1 MNNASPPSGLWQLV
15 IRFLLIGTSVFALY
29 ANAFS
34 VLAPNYNRMVHWG
47 LLATA
52 IFLIYG
58 KDRSV
63 KTTPGR
69 AGCLLSG
76 LVLAASVFVILDWQL
91 YIERTGLVTGW
102 EMVAGVLM
110 TLLVLEATRRTI
122 GWFLPLLVVVFIL
135 YGLFGQYAPGIF
147 LHKGYTLSRLVGT
160 LYMGSS
166 GIYGLPMEI
175 SSTYVI
181 MFVLFGML
189 LTRSGGDRWFVDL
202 SYTLTGRLRGGPA
215 LTAILSSAIM
225 GMLSGSPVA
234 NVVTTGNFTIPLMKK
249 IGFKARMAGA
259 ISAVAS
265 AGGMFTPPL
274 MGAGAFLIAE
284 FMNVPYVEVAKAA
297 VLPALLYFL
306 SLMAVVY
313 FTAWRQDLRVRS
325 DEPLPSLSRTLL
337 QFGHMM
343 PPLIVLVIL
352 IFNGSSLMRAA
363 FWAMGLTVGLSM
375 IRAHTRIIPISI
387 FSGFPWRFRINIS
400 KVIGSGVIEANF
412 FSWRFRINISK
423 VIEALEEAG
432 RLTIPI
438 AVACGSAGIIVGI
451 ISLTG
456 LGFTLSGALTGLAE
470 GQPLLLLSV
479 AMLASLCLGMAV
491 PPTAVYIILAGL
503 TVPAMVEAGFD
514 PLAAHFFIF
523 FSSTIGCITPP
534 VALAAYAAAAI
545 ARSPVTATGFTA
557 FRLGIAGYLIPFL
570 VMYRPELMMTGP
582 LGMTVGA
589 LLVSL
594 AIILAAAFGMQLLAH
609 LWGVVAKRRIA

>member
-1 MNNASPPSGLWQLV
+1 VNKASHPSGPWQLV

-52 IFLIYG
+52 TFLIFG

-63 KTTPGR
+63 KNTPGW
-69 AGCLLSG
+69 GGFLLSG
-76 LVLAASVFVILDWQL
+76 LVLASSIFIILDWQL

-102 EMVAGVLM
+102 EIVAGCLM

-135 YGLFGQYAPGIF
+135 YGLFGQFAPGIF
-147 LHKGYTLSRLVGT
+147 LHKGYSLSRLVGT

-175 SSTYVI
+175 SATYVI

-189 LTRSGGDRWFVDL
+189 LTRSGGDRWFIDL
-202 SYTLTGRLRGGPA
+202 SYTLTGRFRGGPA

-249 IGFKARMAGA
+249 IGFEARMAGA

-284 FMNVPYVEVAKAA
+284 FLSISYVEVAKAA
-297 VLPALLYFL
+297 VLPALMYFL

-313 FTAWRQDLRVRS
+313 FTAWRQDLRVAS
-325 DEPLPSLSRTLL
+325 DEPLPSIVRTVL
-337 QFGHMM
+337 QYGHMM

-352 IFNGSSLMRAA
+352 IFNGRSLMSAA
-363 FWAMGLTVGLSM
+363 FWAMGLTVGLSL
-375 IRAHTRIIPISI
+375 IRSHTRISL
-387 FSGFPWRFRINIS
+387 
-400 KVIGSGVIEANF
+400 
-412 FSWRFRINISK
+412 SK

-432 RLTIPI
+432 RQVIPI
-438 AVACGSAGIIVGI
+438 AVACGSAGIIVGV

-470 GQPLLLLSV
+470 GQPFLLLLV
-479 AMLASLCLGMAV
+479 AMAASLCLGMAV

-503 TVPAMVEAGFD
+503 TVPAMVEAGFE
-514 PLAAHFFIF
+514 PLASHFFIF
-523 FSSTIGCITPP
+523 FCSTIGAITPP

-545 ARSPVTATGFTA
+545 ARSEVTATGFMA

-570 VMYRPELMMTGP
+570 VMYRPELMLTGP
-582 LGMTVGA
+582 WGKTLLS

-594 AIILAAAFGMQLLAH
+594 LIILAAAFGLQVLAH
-609 LWGVVAKRRIA
+609 LWGLAAKRRAS

>member
-1 MNNASPPSGLWQLV
+1 MSASPGSGPWQLI
-15 IRFLLIGTSVFALY
+15 IRLILIGTSVFALY

-47 LLATA
+47 LLSTAT
-52 IFLIYG
+52 FLIYG

-63 KTTPGR
+63 KSTPGW
-69 AGCLLSG
+69 AGLLLSG
-76 LVLAASVFVILDWQL
+76 LVLGASVFVILDWQL

-102 EMVAGVLM
+102 EMVAGCLM
-110 TLLVLEATRRTI
+110 TVLVLEATRRTI

-135 YGLFGQYAPGIF
+135 YGMFGQFAPGIF
-147 LHKGYTLSRLVGT
+147 LHKGYSLSRLVGT

-189 LTRSGGDRWFVDL
+189 LTRSGGDRWFIDL

-249 IGFKARMAGA
+249 IGFQARMAGA

-284 FMNVPYVEVAKAA
+284 FLNIPYVEVAKAA
-297 VLPALLYFL
+297 VVPALLYFL

-337 QFGHMM
+337 RFGHMM

-352 IFNGSSLMRAA
+352 IFNGRSLMSAA
-363 FWAMGLTVGLSM
+363 FWAMGLTVGLSL
-375 IRAHTRIIPISI
+375 IRSHTRIS
-387 FSGFPWRFRINIS
+387 
-400 KVIGSGVIEANF
+400 AA
-412 FSWRFRINISK
+412 K

-432 RLTIPI
+432 RQVIPI
-438 AVACGSAGIIVGI
+438 AVACASAGIIVGI

-523 FSSTIGCITPP
+523 FGSTIGCITPP

-545 ARSPVTATGFTA
+545 ARSPVTPTGFTA

-570 VMYRPELMMTGP
+570 VMFRPELMMTGP
-582 LGMTVGA
+582 LGATLVSA
-589 LLVSL
+589 VVSL
-594 AIILAAAFGMQLLAH
+594 AILLAAAFGMQLLAH
-609 LWGVVAKRRIA
+609 LWGLAMKRDAS

>member
-1 MNNASPPSGLWQLV
+1 MNKASLPSGPWRLV

-52 IFLIYG
+52 TFLIYG

-63 KTTPGR
+63 KSAPGW
-69 AGCLLSG
+69 GGFLLSG
-76 LVLAASVFVILDWQL
+76 LVLASSIFILLDWQL

-102 EMVAGVLM
+102 EMVAGCIM
-110 TLLVLEATRRTI
+110 TILVLEATRRTI
-122 GWFLPLLVVVFIL
+122 GWFLPLLVVGFIL
-135 YGLFGQYAPGIF
+135 YGLYGQFAPGIF
-147 LHKGYTLSRLVGT
+147 LHKGYSLSRLVGT

-175 SSTYVI
+175 SATYVI

-189 LTRSGGDRWFVDL
+189 LTRSGGDRWFIDL
-202 SYTLTGRLRGGPA
+202 SYTLTGRFRGGPA

-249 IGFKARMAGA
+249 IGFEARMAGA

-284 FMNVPYVEVAKAA
+284 FLNISYVEVAKAA
-297 VLPALLYFL
+297 VLPALMYFL

-313 FTAWRQDLRVRS
+313 FTAWRQDLRVAS
-325 DEPLPSLSRTLL
+325 DEPLPSIVRTLL
-337 QFGHMM
+337 QYGHMM

-352 IFNGSSLMRAA
+352 IFNGRSLMSAA
-363 FWAMGLTVGLSM
+363 FWAMGLTVGLSL
-375 IRAHTRIIPISI
+375 IRSHTRI
-387 FSGFPWRFRINIS
+387 GF
-400 KVIGSGVIEANF
+400 
-412 FSWRFRINISK
+412 SK

-432 RLTIPI
+432 RQVIPI
-438 AVACGSAGIIVGI
+438 AVACGSAGIIVGV

-470 GQPLLLLSV
+470 GQPLLLLLV
-479 AMLASLCLGMAV
+479 AMAASLCLGMAV

-503 TVPAMVEAGFD
+503 TVPAMVEAGFE
-514 PLAAHFFIF
+514 PLASHFFIF
-523 FSSTIGCITPP
+523 FCSTIGAITPP

-545 ARSPVTATGFTA
+545 ARSQVTATGFTA

-570 VMYRPELMMTGP
+570 VMYRPELMMIGP
-582 LGMTVGA
+582 WGKMVVS

-594 AIILAAAFGMQLLAH
+594 AIILAAAFGMQMLAH
-609 LWGVVAKRRIA
+609 LWGKVAKRSAS

>member
-1 MNNASPPSGLWQLV
+1 MSEASRPSGPWQLV
-15 IRFLLIGTSVFALY
+15 IRFLLIGTAVFALY

-47 LLATA
+47 LLGTA
-52 IFLIYG
+52 VFLIHG
-58 KDRSV
+58 RDRSV
-63 KTTPGR
+63 KSTPGW
-69 AGCLLSG
+69 AGFLLAG
-76 LVLAASVFVILDWQL
+76 LILASTIFIVLDWQL

-102 EMVAGVLM
+102 EIVAGCLM
-110 TLLVLEATRRTI
+110 TVLVLEATRRTI
-122 GWFLPLLVVVFIL
+122 GWFLPMLVVVFIL
-135 YGLFGQYAPGIF
+135 YGLFGQFAPGIL

-175 SSTYVI
+175 SATYVI

-189 LTRSGGDRWFVDL
+189 LTRSGGDRWFIDL

-215 LTAILSSAIM
+215 FTAILSSAIM

-249 IGFKARMAGA
+249 IGFEARMAGA

-284 FMNVPYVEVAKAA
+284 FLSIPYVEVAKAA
-297 VLPALLYFL
+297 VIPALLYFI

-325 DEPLPSLSRTLL
+325 DEPLPRLSRTLL
-337 QFGHMM
+337 QYGHMM

-352 IFNGSSLMRAA
+352 IFNGRSLMSAA
-363 FWAMGLTVGLSM
+363 FWAMGLTVGLSL
-375 IRAHTRIIPISI
+375 IRSHTRITL
-387 FSGFPWRFRINIS
+387 
-400 KVIGSGVIEANF
+400 A
-412 FSWRFRINISK
+412 K

-432 RLTIPI
+432 RQVIPI
-438 AVACGSAGIIVGI
+438 AVACASAGIIVGV

-470 GQPLLLLSV
+470 GQPLLLLLV
-479 AMLASLCLGMAV
+479 AMAAALCLGMAV

-503 TVPAMVEAGFD
+503 TVPAMVEAGFE
-514 PLAAHFFIF
+514 PLASHFFIF
-523 FSSTIGCITPP
+523 FCSTIGAITPP

-582 LGMTVGA
+582 LGKTVGSV
-589 LLVSL
+589 LVSL
-594 AIILAAAFGMQLLAH
+594 VILMAAAFGLQLLTH
-609 LWGVVAKRRIA
+609 LWGKLAKRRAAS

>member
-1 MNNASPPSGLWQLV
+1 MSDASRGSGPWQLV

-47 LLATA
+47 LLATV

-63 KTTPGR
+63 KSTPGW
-69 AGCLLSG
+69 AGLLLSG
-76 LVLAASVFVILDWQL
+76 LVLGASVFVILDWQL

-102 EMVAGVLM
+102 EMVAGCLM
-110 TLLVLEATRRTI
+110 TVLVLEATRRTI

-135 YGLFGQYAPGIF
+135 YGMFGQFAPGIF
-147 LHKGYTLSRLVGT
+147 LHKGYSLSRLVGT

-189 LTRSGGDRWFVDL
+189 LTRSGGDRWFIDL

-249 IGFKARMAGA
+249 IGFQARMAGA

-284 FMNVPYVEVAKAA
+284 FLSVPYVEVAKAA
-297 VLPALLYFL
+297 VVPALLYFL

-337 QFGHMM
+337 QYGHMI

-352 IFNGSSLMRAA
+352 IFNGRSLMSAA
-363 FWAMGLTVGLSM
+363 FWAMGLTVGLSLL
-375 IRAHTRIIPISI
+375 RAHTRITL
-387 FSGFPWRFRINIS
+387 
-400 KVIGSGVIEANF
+400 A
-412 FSWRFRINISK
+412 K

-432 RLTIPI
+432 RQVIPI
-438 AVACGSAGIIVGI
+438 AVACASAGIIVGI

-456 LGFTLSGALTGLAE
+456 LGFTLSGALTGMAE

-503 TVPAMVEAGFD
+503 TVPAMVEAGFE

-523 FSSTIGCITPP
+523 FGSTIGCITPP

-545 ARSPVTATGFTA
+545 ARSPITATGFTA

-570 VMYRPELMMTGP
+570 VMYRPELMMTGS
-582 LGMTVGA
+582 LGATLGSA
-589 LLVSL
+589 LISL

-609 LWGVVAKRRIA
+609 LWGVVAKRRAA

>member
-1 MNNASPPSGLWQLV
+1 MNKASPPSGPWQLV

-34 VLAPNYNRMVHWG
+34 VLAPNYNRIVHWG

-52 IFLIYG
+52 TFLIFG

-63 KTTPGR
+63 KNTPGW
-69 AGCLLSG
+69 GGFLLSG
-76 LVLAASVFVILDWQL
+76 LVLASSIFIILDWQL

-102 EMVAGVLM
+102 EIVAGCLM

-135 YGLFGQYAPGIF
+135 YGLFGQFAPGIF
-147 LHKGYTLSRLVGT
+147 LHKGYSLSRLVGT

-175 SSTYVI
+175 SATYVI

-189 LTRSGGDRWFVDL
+189 LTRSGGDRWFIDL
-202 SYTLTGRLRGGPA
+202 SYTLTGRFRGGPA

-249 IGFKARMAGA
+249 IGFEARMAGA

-284 FMNVPYVEVAKAA
+284 FLSISYVEVAKAA
-297 VLPALLYFL
+297 VLPALMYFL

-313 FTAWRQDLRVRS
+313 FTAWRQDLRVAS
-325 DEPLPSLSRTLL
+325 DEPLPSLVRTVL
-337 QFGHMM
+337 QYGHMM

-352 IFNGSSLMRAA
+352 IFNGRSLMSAA
-363 FWAMGLTVGLSM
+363 FWAMGLTVGLSL
-375 IRAHTRIIPISI
+375 IRSHTRISL
-387 FSGFPWRFRINIS
+387 
-400 KVIGSGVIEANF
+400 
-412 FSWRFRINISK
+412 SK

-432 RLTIPI
+432 RQVIPI
-438 AVACGSAGIIVGI
+438 AVACGSAGIIVGV

-470 GQPLLLLSV
+470 GQPFLLLLV
-479 AMLASLCLGMAV
+479 AMGASLCLGMAV

-503 TVPAMVEAGFD
+503 TVPAMVEAGFE
-514 PLAAHFFIF
+514 PLASHFFIF
-523 FSSTIGCITPP
+523 FCSTIGAITPP

-545 ARSPVTATGFTA
+545 ARSEVTATGFTA

-570 VMYRPELMMTGP
+570 VMYRPELMLTGP
-582 LGMTVGA
+582 WGKTLLS

-594 AIILAAAFGMQLLAH
+594 AIILAAAFGLQVLAY
-609 LWGVVAKRRIA
+609 LWGVAAKRRAS

>member
-1 MNNASPPSGLWQLV
+1 VNKASPPSGPWQLV

-52 IFLIYG
+52 TFLIFG

-63 KTTPGR
+63 KNTPGW
-69 AGCLLSG
+69 GGFLLSG
-76 LVLAASVFVILDWQL
+76 LVLASSIFIILDWQL

-102 EMVAGVLM
+102 EIVAGCLM

-135 YGLFGQYAPGIF
+135 YGLFGQFAPGIF
-147 LHKGYTLSRLVGT
+147 LHKGYSLSRLVGT

-175 SSTYVI
+175 SATYVI

-189 LTRSGGDRWFVDL
+189 LTRSGGDRWFIDL
-202 SYTLTGRLRGGPA
+202 SYTLTGRFRGGPA

-249 IGFKARMAGA
+249 IGFEARMAGA

-284 FMNVPYVEVAKAA
+284 FLSISYVEVAKAA
-297 VLPALLYFL
+297 VLPALMYFL

-313 FTAWRQDLRVRS
+313 FTAWRQDLRVAS
-325 DEPLPSLSRTLL
+325 DEPLPSLVRTVL
-337 QFGHMM
+337 QYGHMM

-352 IFNGSSLMRAA
+352 IFNGRSLMSAA
-363 FWAMGLTVGLSM
+363 FWAMGLTVGLSL
-375 IRAHTRIIPISI
+375 IRSHTRISL
-387 FSGFPWRFRINIS
+387 
-400 KVIGSGVIEANF
+400 
-412 FSWRFRINISK
+412 SK

-432 RLTIPI
+432 RQVIPI
-438 AVACGSAGIIVGI
+438 AVACGSAGIIVGV

-470 GQPLLLLSV
+470 GQPFLLLLV
-479 AMLASLCLGMAV
+479 AMGASLCLGMAV

-503 TVPAMVEAGFD
+503 TVPAMVEAGFE
-514 PLAAHFFIF
+514 PLASHFFIF
-523 FSSTIGCITPP
+523 FCSTIGAITPP

-545 ARSPVTATGFTA
+545 ARSEVTATGFTA

-570 VMYRPELMMTGP
+570 VMYRPELMLTGP
-582 LGMTVGA
+582 WEKTLLS

-594 AIILAAAFGMQLLAH
+594 AIILAAAFGLQVLVY
-609 LWGVVAKRRIA
+609 LWGVAAKRRAS

>member
-1 MNNASPPSGLWQLV
+1 MSDASRGSGPWQLV

-47 LLATA
+47 LLATV

-63 KTTPGR
+63 KSTPGW
-69 AGCLLSG
+69 AGLLLSG
-76 LVLAASVFVILDWQL
+76 LVLGASVFVILDWQL

-102 EMVAGVLM
+102 EMVAGCLM
-110 TLLVLEATRRTI
+110 TVLVLEATRRTI

-135 YGLFGQYAPGIF
+135 YGMFGQFAPGIF
-147 LHKGYTLSRLVGT
+147 LHKGYSLSRLVGT

-189 LTRSGGDRWFVDL
+189 LTRSGGDRWFIDL
-202 SYTLTGRLRGGPA
+202 SYTLTGRFRGGPA

-249 IGFKARMAGA
+249 IGFQARMAGA

-284 FMNVPYVEVAKAA
+284 FLSVPYVEVAKAA
-297 VLPALLYFL
+297 VVPALLYFL

-337 QFGHMM
+337 QYGHMI

-352 IFNGSSLMRAA
+352 IFNGRSLMSAA
-363 FWAMGLTVGLSM
+363 FWAMGLTVGLSLL
-375 IRAHTRIIPISI
+375 RAHTRITL
-387 FSGFPWRFRINIS
+387 
-400 KVIGSGVIEANF
+400 A
-412 FSWRFRINISK
+412 K

-432 RLTIPI
+432 RQVIPI
-438 AVACGSAGIIVGI
+438 AVACASAGIIVGI

-456 LGFTLSGALTGLAE
+456 LGFTLSGALTGMAE

-503 TVPAMVEAGFD
+503 TVPAMVEAGFE

-523 FSSTIGCITPP
+523 FGSTIGCITPP

-545 ARSPVTATGFTA
+545 ARSPITATGFMA

-570 VMYRPELMMTGP
+570 VMYRPELMMTGS
-582 LGMTVGA
+582 LGATLGSA
-589 LLVSL
+589 LISL

-609 LWGVVAKRRIA
+609 LWGVVAKRRAA

>member
-1 MNNASPPSGLWQLV
+1 MNKASPPSGPWQLV

-52 IFLIYG
+52 TFLIFG

-63 KTTPGR
+63 KNTPGW
-69 AGCLLSG
+69 GGFLLSG
-76 LVLAASVFVILDWQL
+76 LVLASSIFIILDWQL

-102 EMVAGVLM
+102 EIVAGCLM

-135 YGLFGQYAPGIF
+135 YGLFGQFAPGIF
-147 LHKGYTLSRLVGT
+147 LHKGYSLSRLVGT

-175 SSTYVI
+175 SATYVI

-189 LTRSGGDRWFVDL
+189 LTRSGGDRWFIDL
-202 SYTLTGRLRGGPA
+202 SYTLTGRFRGGPA

-249 IGFKARMAGA
+249 IGFEARMAGA

-284 FMNVPYVEVAKAA
+284 FLSISYVEVAKAA
-297 VLPALLYFL
+297 VLPALMYFL

-313 FTAWRQDLRVRS
+313 FTAWRQDLRVAS
-325 DEPLPSLSRTLL
+325 DEPLPSLVRTVL
-337 QFGHMM
+337 QYGHMM

-352 IFNGSSLMRAA
+352 IFNGRSLMSAA
-363 FWAMGLTVGLSM
+363 FWAMGLTVGLSL
-375 IRAHTRIIPISI
+375 IRSHTRISL
-387 FSGFPWRFRINIS
+387 
-400 KVIGSGVIEANF
+400 
-412 FSWRFRINISK
+412 SK

-432 RLTIPI
+432 RQVIPI
-438 AVACGSAGIIVGI
+438 AVACGSAGIIVGV

-470 GQPLLLLSV
+470 GQPFLLLLV
-479 AMLASLCLGMAV
+479 AMGASLCLGMAV

-503 TVPAMVEAGFD
+503 TVPAMVEAGFE
-514 PLAAHFFIF
+514 PLASHFFIF
-523 FSSTIGCITPP
+523 FCSTIGAITPP

-545 ARSPVTATGFTA
+545 ARSEVTATGFTA

-570 VMYRPELMMTGP
+570 VMYRPELMLTGP
-582 LGMTVGA
+582 WEKTLLS

-594 AIILAAAFGMQLLAH
+594 AIILAAAFGLQVLVY
-609 LWGVVAKRRIA
+609 LWGVAAKRRAS

>member
-1 MNNASPPSGLWQLV
+1 MNKAFHPSGPWQLV

-52 IFLIYG
+52 TFLIFG

-63 KTTPGR
+63 KNTPGW
-69 AGCLLSG
+69 GGFLLSG
-76 LVLAASVFVILDWQL
+76 LVLASSIFIILDWQL

-102 EMVAGVLM
+102 EIVAGCLM

-135 YGLFGQYAPGIF
+135 YGLFGQFAPGIF
-147 LHKGYTLSRLVGT
+147 LHKGYSLSRLVGT

-175 SSTYVI
+175 SATYVI

-189 LTRSGGDRWFVDL
+189 LTRSGGDRWFIDL
-202 SYTLTGRLRGGPA
+202 SYTLTGRFRGGPA

-249 IGFKARMAGA
+249 IGFEARMAGA

-284 FMNVPYVEVAKAA
+284 FLSISYVEVAKAA
-297 VLPALLYFL
+297 VLPALMYFL

-313 FTAWRQDLRVRS
+313 FTAWRQDLRVAS
-325 DEPLPSLSRTLL
+325 DEPLPSIVRTVL
-337 QFGHMM
+337 QYGHMM

-352 IFNGSSLMRAA
+352 IFNGRSLMSAA
-363 FWAMGLTVGLSM
+363 FWAMGLTVGLSL
-375 IRAHTRIIPISI
+375 IRSHTRISL
-387 FSGFPWRFRINIS
+387 
-400 KVIGSGVIEANF
+400 
-412 FSWRFRINISK
+412 SK

-432 RLTIPI
+432 RQVIPI
-438 AVACGSAGIIVGI
+438 AVACGSAGIIVGV

-470 GQPLLLLSV
+470 GQPFLLLLV
-479 AMLASLCLGMAV
+479 AMAASLCLGMAV

-503 TVPAMVEAGFD
+503 TVPAMVEAGFE
-514 PLAAHFFIF
+514 PLASHFFIF
-523 FSSTIGCITPP
+523 FCSTIGAITPP

-545 ARSPVTATGFTA
+545 ARSEVTATGFMA

-570 VMYRPELMMTGP
+570 VMYRPELMLTGP
-582 LGMTVGA
+582 WGKTLLS

-594 AIILAAAFGMQLLAH
+594 LIILAAAFGLQVLAH
-609 LWGVVAKRRIA
+609 LWGLAAKRRAS

>member
-1 MNNASPPSGLWQLV
+1 MNEESRPSGPWQLV
-15 IRFLLIGTSVFALY
+15 IRFLLIATPVFALY

-47 LLATA
+47 LLGTVV
-52 IFLIYG
+52 FLIHG

-63 KTTPGR
+63 KSRPGW
-69 AGCLLSG
+69 GGVLLSG

-102 EMVAGVLM
+102 EMVAGCLM
-110 TLLVLEATRRTI
+110 TVLVLEATRRTI

-135 YGLFGQYAPGIF
+135 YGMFGQFAPGIF
-147 LHKGYTLSRLVGT
+147 LHKGYSLSRLVGT
-160 LYMGSS
+160 LYMGSN

-175 SSTYVI
+175 SATYVI

-189 LTRSGGDRWFVDL
+189 LTRSGGDRWFIDL

-215 LTAILSSAIM
+215 LTAILSSAVM
-225 GMLSGSPVA
+225 GMISGSPVA

-249 IGFKARMAGA
+249 IGFEAKMAGA

-284 FMNVPYVEVAKAA
+284 FLNISYVEVAKAA
-297 VLPALLYFL
+297 ILPALLYFAT
-306 SLMAVVY
+306 LMAVVY
-313 FTAWRQDLRVRS
+313 FTAWRQDLRVPS
-325 DEPLPSLSRTLL
+325 DEPLPRVAKTLL
-337 QFGHMM
+337 DYGHMM
-343 PPLIVLVIL
+343 PPLIVLVYL
-352 IFNGSSLMRAA
+352 IFNGRSLMLAA
-363 FWAMGLTVGLSM
+363 FWAMGLTVALSLL
-375 IRAHTRIIPISI
+375 RSHTRIS
-387 FSGFPWRFRINIS
+387 
-400 KVIGSGVIEANF
+400 V
-412 FSWRFRINISK
+412 SK
-423 VIEALEEAG
+423 VIEALEESG
-432 RLTIPI
+432 RQVIPI

-470 GQPLLLLSV
+470 GQPFLLLLV
-479 AMLASLCLGMAV
+479 AMTASLCLGMAV

-503 TVPAMVEAGFD
+503 TVPAMVEAGFE
-514 PLAAHFFIF
+514 PLASHFFIF
-523 FSSTIGCITPP
+523 FCSTIGAITPP

-545 ARSPVTATGFTA
+545 ARSPVTATGFMA

-582 LGMTVGA
+582 LGTTIVSV
-589 LLVSL
+589 LVSL
-594 AIILAAAFGMQLLAH
+594 AILMAAAFGLQVLAH
-609 LWGVVAKRRIA
+609 WWGKVAKRNAS

>member
-1 MNNASPPSGLWQLV
+1 MNTPSRPSGPWQII
-15 IRFLLIGTSVFALY
+15 IRCLLIGTSVFALY

-52 IFLIYG
+52 CFLMSG
-58 KDRSV
+58 MDRSV
-63 KTTPGR
+63 KSRPGW
-69 AGCLLSG
+69 GGILLSG
-76 LVLAASVFVILDWQL
+76 LALASSVFIILDWQF

-102 EMVAGVLM
+102 EMVAGCLM
-110 TLLVLEATRRTI
+110 TVLVLEATRRTI

-135 YGLFGQYAPGIF
+135 YGLFGQFAPGIF
-147 LHKGYTLSRLVGT
+147 LHKGYSVSRLVGT

-175 SSTYVI
+175 SATYVI

-189 LTRSGGDRWFVDL
+189 LTRSGGDRWFIDL

-249 IGFKARMAGA
+249 IGFEARVAGA

-284 FMNVPYVEVAKAA
+284 FLSVSYVEVARAA
-297 VLPALLYFL
+297 VIPALLYFL

-313 FTAWRQDLRVRS
+313 LMAWRQDLRVS
-325 DEPLPSLSRTLL
+325 PDETLPSLSKTLL
-337 QFGHMM
+337 GYGHMM
-343 PPLIVLVIL
+343 PPLIGLVYL
-352 IFNGSSLMRAA
+352 IFNGRSLMSSA
-363 FWAMGLTVGLSM
+363 FWAMGLTVGLSLL
-375 IRAHTRIIPISI
+375 RSHTRIS
-387 FSGFPWRFRINIS
+387 FG
-400 KVIGSGVIEANF
+400 
-412 FSWRFRINISK
+412 K

-432 RLTIPI
+432 RQVIPI
-438 AVACGSAGIIVGI
+438 AVACGSAGIIVGV

-456 LGFTLSGALTGLAE
+456 LGFTLSGALTGMAE
-470 GQPLLLLSV
+470 GQPFLLLLV
-479 AMLASLCLGMAV
+479 AMSASLCLGMAV

-503 TVPAMVEAGFD
+503 TVPAMVEAGFE
-514 PLAAHFFIF
+514 PLASHFFIF
-523 FSSTIGCITPP
+523 FCSTIGAITPP

-570 VMYRPELMMTGP
+570 VMYRPELLMTGP
-582 LGMTVGA
+582 LGTTVVSA
-589 LLVSL
+589 LVSL
-594 AIILAAAFGMQLLAH
+594 GIILAAAFGMQALAH
-609 LWGVVAKRRIA
+609 FWGVMAKKNAA

>member
-1 MNNASPPSGLWQLV
+1 MNKASHPSGPWQLV

-52 IFLIYG
+52 TFLIFG

-63 KTTPGR
+63 KNTPGW
-69 AGCLLSG
+69 GGFLLSG
-76 LVLAASVFVILDWQL
+76 LVLASSIFIILDWQL

-102 EMVAGVLM
+102 EIVAGCLM

-135 YGLFGQYAPGIF
+135 YGLFGQFAPGIF
-147 LHKGYTLSRLVGT
+147 LHKGYSLSRLVGT

-175 SSTYVI
+175 SATYVI

-189 LTRSGGDRWFVDL
+189 LTRSGGDRWFIDL
-202 SYTLTGRLRGGPA
+202 SYTLTGRFRGGPA

-249 IGFKARMAGA
+249 IGFEARMAGA

-284 FMNVPYVEVAKAA
+284 FLSISYVEVAKAA
-297 VLPALLYFL
+297 VLPALMYFL

-313 FTAWRQDLRVRS
+313 FTAWRQDLRVAS
-325 DEPLPSLSRTLL
+325 DEPLPSIVRTVL
-337 QFGHMM
+337 QYGHMM

-352 IFNGSSLMRAA
+352 IFNGRSLMSAA
-363 FWAMGLTVGLSM
+363 FWAMGLTVGLSL
-375 IRAHTRIIPISI
+375 IRSHTRISL
-387 FSGFPWRFRINIS
+387 
-400 KVIGSGVIEANF
+400 
-412 FSWRFRINISK
+412 SK

-432 RLTIPI
+432 RQVIPI
-438 AVACGSAGIIVGI
+438 AVACGSAGIIVGV

-470 GQPLLLLSV
+470 GQPFLLLLV
-479 AMLASLCLGMAV
+479 AMAASLCLGMAV

-503 TVPAMVEAGFD
+503 TVPAMVEAGFE
-514 PLAAHFFIF
+514 PLASHFFIF
-523 FSSTIGCITPP
+523 FCSTIGAITPP

-545 ARSPVTATGFTA
+545 ARSEVTATGFMA

-570 VMYRPELMMTGP
+570 VMYRPELMLTGP
-582 LGMTVGA
+582 WGKTLLS

-594 AIILAAAFGMQLLAH
+594 LIILAAAFGLQVLAH
-609 LWGVVAKRRIA
+609 LWGLAAKRRAS

>member
-1 MNNASPPSGLWQLV
+1 MNKASLPSGPWRLV

-52 IFLIYG
+52 TFLIYG

-63 KTTPGR
+63 KSAPGW
-69 AGCLLSG
+69 GGFLLSC
-76 LVLAASVFVILDWQL
+76 LVLASSIFILLDWQL

-102 EMVAGVLM
+102 EMVAGCIM
-110 TLLVLEATRRTI
+110 TILVLEATRRTI
-122 GWFLPLLVVVFIL
+122 GWFLPLLVVGFIL
-135 YGLFGQYAPGIF
+135 YGLYGQFAPGIF
-147 LHKGYTLSRLVGT
+147 LHKGYSLSRLVGT

-175 SSTYVI
+175 SATYVI

-189 LTRSGGDRWFVDL
+189 LTRSGGDRWFIDL
-202 SYTLTGRLRGGPA
+202 SYTLTGRFRGGPA

-249 IGFKARMAGA
+249 IGFEARMAGA

-284 FMNVPYVEVAKAA
+284 FLNISYVEVANAA
-297 VLPALLYFL
+297 VLPALMYFL

-313 FTAWRQDLRVRS
+313 FTAWRQDLRVAS
-325 DEPLPSLSRTLL
+325 DEPLPSIVRTLL
-337 QFGHMM
+337 QYGHMM

-352 IFNGSSLMRAA
+352 IFNGRSLMSAA
-363 FWAMGLTVGLSM
+363 FWAMGLTVGLSL
-375 IRAHTRIIPISI
+375 IRSHTRI
-387 FSGFPWRFRINIS
+387 GF
-400 KVIGSGVIEANF
+400 
-412 FSWRFRINISK
+412 SK

-432 RLTIPI
+432 RQVIPI
-438 AVACGSAGIIVGI
+438 AVACGSAGIIVGV

-456 LGFTLSGALTGLAE
+456 LGFTLSGALTSLAE
-470 GQPLLLLSV
+470 GQPLLLLLV
-479 AMLASLCLGMAV
+479 AMAASLCLGMAV

-503 TVPAMVEAGFD
+503 TVPAMVEAGFE
-514 PLAAHFFIF
+514 PLASHFFIF
-523 FSSTIGCITPP
+523 FCSTIGAITPP

-545 ARSPVTATGFTA
+545 ARSQVTATGFTA

-570 VMYRPELMMTGP
+570 VMYRPELMMIGP
-582 LGMTVGA
+582 WGEMVVS

-594 AIILAAAFGMQLLAH
+594 AIILATAFGMQMLAH
-609 LWGVVAKRRIA
+609 LWGKVAKRSAS